1 MGNDLQT
8 VLLLYSAFP
17 CIFRFFGLT
26 SSDTVTTLVQSLLA
40 SFLPSL
46 SVVPAFLCIFVAAM
60 KKFVDVILP
69 LPLPRYFTYSLPEEW
84 ADEVQMGCR
93 VVVPFG
99 RKKYYTAIVR
109 NVHYCEPA
117 DYEVKEVSAL
127 LDAHP
132 ILLPEQFKFWEWLA
146 DYYLCTQGDVYKAAL
161 PSGLKLESETMV
173 EYNPD
178 FESEVRLPEREQKIL
193 DLLSAEPE
201 QCVTKLEK
209 DSGLKNI
216 LSVIKS
222 LLDKEAIFVKEE
234 LRRTYK
240 PKTETRVRLANE
252 VRNEKRLQELFDE
265 LARAPKQLDLLMKY
279 IELSGILGGDGLKSF
294 PKEVN
299 KKELLLR
306 ASASPAVFNGLVDKH
321 IFEVYQQEVGRLNS
335 VLREILPINPLNEH
349 QKMAYDEVVRSF
361 QSKNVCLLHG
371 VTASGKTEIYIHLI
385 EETIRQGKQVLYLL
399 PEIALTTQITERL
412 QRVFGDRLGI
422 YHSKFPDAE
431 RVEIWQKQLTEKGYD
446 IILGVRSSVFL
457 PFRNLGLVIV
467 DEEHENTYKQQDP
480 APRYHARN
488 AAIIL
493 AAMYGAKTLL
503 GTATPSIET
512 WHNASSGKY
521 GLVEL
526 KERYKEIQLPEIIP
540 VDIHELHRKKRMNGP
555 FSPLLLQYIHEA
567 LDQKQQVILFQNRRG
582 FAPMIECNTCGW
594 VPKCKNCDVSL
605 TFHKGL
611 NQLTCHYCGYTYQLP
626 HKCPACEGTD
636 LRNRGFGTEK
646 IEDDI
651 KILFP
656 EAAVARMDL
665 DTTRTRSAYERIIA
679 DFEQGKTDILI
690 GTQMVSK
697 GLDFD
702 HVSVVGILNADTML
716 NYPDFRSYERAFQ
729 LMAQVAGR
737 AGRKNKRGRV
747 ILQTKSIDH
756 PIIAQVIHNDF
767 DQMVAGQLAERQM
780 FHYPPYYRLVYVYLK
795 NRNEQLLDLMAQTM
809 SGKLRAVFG
818 NRVLGP
824 DKPPVAR
831 IQTLFIRKII
841 VKIEYNAP
849 MARARELLVQV
860 QKEMVAED
868 RFKSL
873 IVYYDVDPM

>member
-1 MGNDLQT
+1 
-8 VLLLYSAFP
+8 
-17 CIFRFFGLT
+17 
-26 SSDTVTTLVQSLLA
+26 
-40 SFLPSL
+40 
-46 SVVPAFLCIFVAAM
+46 M

-240 PKTETRVRLANE
+240 PKTETRVRLADE

-349 QKMAYDEVVRSF
+349 QQMAHDEIVRSF

-385 EETIRQGKQVLYLL
+385 EEAVRQGKQVLYLL

-412 QRVFGDRLGI
+412 QRV
-422 YHSKFPDAE
+422 
-431 RVEIWQKQLTEKGYD
+431 
-446 IILGVRSSVFL
+446 
-457 PFRNLGLVIV
+457 
-467 DEEHENTYKQQDP
+467 
-480 APRYHARN
+480 
-488 AAIIL
+488 
-493 AAMYGAKTLL
+493 
-503 GTATPSIET
+503 
-512 WHNASSGKY
+512 
-521 GLVEL
+521 
-526 KERYKEIQLPEIIP
+526 
-540 VDIHELHRKKRMNGP
+540 
-555 FSPLLLQYIHEA
+555 
-567 LDQKQQVILFQNRRG
+567 
-582 FAPMIECNTCGW
+582 
-594 VPKCKNCDVSL
+594 
-605 TFHKGL
+605 
-611 NQLTCHYCGYTYQLP
+611 
-626 HKCPACEGTD
+626 
-636 LRNRGFGTEK
+636 
-646 IEDDI
+646 
-651 KILFP
+651 
-656 EAAVARMDL
+656 
-665 DTTRTRSAYERIIA
+665 
-679 DFEQGKTDILI
+679 
-690 GTQMVSK
+690 
-697 GLDFD
+697 
-702 HVSVVGILNADTML
+702 
-716 NYPDFRSYERAFQ
+716 
-729 LMAQVAGR
+729 
-737 AGRKNKRGRV
+737 
-747 ILQTKSIDH
+747 
-756 PIIAQVIHNDF
+756 
-767 DQMVAGQLAERQM
+767 
-780 FHYPPYYRLVYVYLK
+780 
-795 NRNEQLLDLMAQTM
+795 
-809 SGKLRAVFG
+809 
-818 NRVLGP
+818 
-824 DKPPVAR
+824 
-831 IQTLFIRKII
+831 
-841 VKIEYNAP
+841 
-849 MARARELLVQV
+849 
-860 QKEMVAED
+860 
-868 RFKSL
+868 
-873 IVYYDVDPM
+873 